1 MEKTEYLFA
10 IKTAEELVGQHVY
23 SMCIKAIGLE
33 KTSTEKLKEVIVIL
47 YNELHKKIEQLKYR
61 NRPYQIAIRFNRA
74 TQHDKEEYQANIK
87 QIAVFEYK
95 ATELY
100 NILMFGNV
108 E

>member
-74 TQHDKEEYQANIK
+74 KPDEIAQYNENIK

-95 ATELY
+95 ARELY
-100 NILMFGNV
+100 NINIFDKIS
-108 E
+108 